1 MIEIKQVKTQDEV
14 NYTFVEK
21 LMHTAFPQ
29 EERRDTVQQREYSD
43 NNPRFCNNIILE
55 NGNSIGMISYWTMGD
70 FYYIEHFA
78 IDPSLRNGGYGK
90 RVLEMIK
97 KQLKGPIVLEVEE
110 PNDEMSTRRI
120 HFYKRLEFT
129 LHKKP
134 YIQPPYRKGDSGLPM
149 LLMTYGDIDI
159 EEPNDEMSTRRIH
172 FYKRLEFTLHKKPY
186 IQPPY
191 RKGDSGL
198 PMLLMTYG
206 DIDME
211 SDFEKVKKTLYKE
224 VYGQEI

>member
-1 MIEIKQVKTQDEV
+1 
-14 NYTFVEK
+14 
-21 LMHTAFPQ
+21 MHTAFPQ

-78 IDPSLRNGGYGK
+78 IDPSLRNGAVSYTHL
-90 RVLEMIK
+90 RAHET
-97 KQLKGPIVLEVEE
+97 VLEV
-110 PNDEMSTRRI
+110 
-120 HFYKRLEFT
+120 
-129 LHKKP
+129 
-134 YIQPPYRKGDSGLPM
+134 
-149 LLMTYGDIDI
+149 

>member
-149 LLMTYGDIDI
+149 LLMTYGDID
-159 EEPNDEMSTRRIH
+159 
-172 FYKRLEFTLHKKPY
+172 
-186 IQPPY
+186 
-191 RKGDSGL
+191 
-198 PMLLMTYG
+198 
-206 DIDME
+206 ME
-211 SDFEKVKKTLYKE
+211 SDFEKVKKDSLQRSLRTRDLNILFLQFPEPPHRSLSSKNPLY
-224 VYGQEI
+224 VLLLAIGNG

>member
-55 NGNSIGMISYWTMGD
+55 NGNNIGMISYWTMGD

-90 RVLEMIK
+90 RVL
-97 KQLKGPIVLEVEE
+97 
-110 PNDEMSTRRI
+110 
-120 HFYKRLEFT
+120 
-129 LHKKP
+129 
-134 YIQPPYRKGDSGLPM
+134 
-149 LLMTYGDIDI
+149 
-159 EEPNDEMSTRRIH
+159 EMSTRRIH

>member
-1 MIEIKQVKTQDEV
+1 MIEIKQVKAQDEV

-70 FYYIEHFA
+70 FTISN
-78 IDPSLRNGGYGK
+78 ISLLIPASETEGMEN
-90 RVLEMIK
+90 VCWNDK
-97 KQLKGPIVLEVEE
+97 KQLKGPIVLEV
-110 PNDEMSTRRI
+110 
-120 HFYKRLEFT
+120 
-129 LHKKP
+129 
-134 YIQPPYRKGDSGLPM
+134 
-149 LLMTYGDIDI
+149 

>member
-43 NNPRFCNNIILE
+43 NNLRFCNNIILE

-134 YIQPPYRKGDSGLPM
+134 YINR
-149 LLMTYGDIDI
+149 LLIRFQCLNSRFISIHISNNTCIPRCPTGYGRI
-159 EEPNDEMSTRRIH
+159 STGILDTDRAIH
-172 FYKRLEFTLHKKPY
+172 
-186 IQPPY
+186 I
-191 RKGDSGL
+191 G
-198 PMLLMTYG
+198 
-206 DIDME
+206 I
-211 SDFEKVKKTLYKE
+211 
-224 VYGQEI
+224 

>member
-70 FYYIEHFA
+70 FTISN
-78 IDPSLRNGGYGK
+78 ISLLIPASETEGMEN
-90 RVLEMIK
+90 VCWNDK
-97 KQLKGPIVLEVEE
+97 KQLKGPIVLEV
-110 PNDEMSTRRI
+110 
-120 HFYKRLEFT
+120 
-129 LHKKP
+129 
-134 YIQPPYRKGDSGLPM
+134 
-149 LLMTYGDIDI
+149 

>member
-1 MIEIKQVKTQDEV
+1 MIEIKQVKAQDEV

-149 LLMTYGDIDI
+149 LLMTYPLFIAGKDPVYVGRIRRDVTN
-159 EEPNDEMSTRRIH
+159 PNGLAFWCVSDQI
-172 FYKRLEFTLHKKPY
+172 
-186 IQPPY
+186 
-191 RKGDSGL
+191 RKGAAL
-198 PMLLMTYG
+198 NAVQIAEWLL
-206 DIDME
+206 
-211 SDFEKVKKTLYKE
+211 KNR
-224 VYGQEI
+224 